1 MKPVCI
7 VDTSSLIN
15 LSDVQLAHRSLHS
28 WLWDEFEVR
37 FSKAVLDEIRRHQR
51 DMGRNRRRD
60 WERYVYRYDTINTC
74 ERVLFSSLTRLV
86 EAGRCRRCNQAIWRE
101 QSFEPDL
108 DSPQDKGERHNCCV
122 SLNIVRDG
130 NFRRQVIYLTD
141 DQRAVRDYVKPVFDV
156 FPLGTIWSS
165 LDFVLYIFVRHRPR
179 IVLDA
184 VLATLRD
191 VNAKGVGG
199 NNTSPSL
206 ARRLTIY
213 RNRAEHIDRLL
224 AQM

>member
-7 VDTSSLIN
+7 VDTCSLIN
-15 LSDVQLAHRSLHS
+15 LSDVQLARRSLHR

-37 FSKAVLDEIRRHQR
+37 FSEAVLDEIRRHQR

-60 WERYVYRYDTINTC
+60 WGKYVYKYNTINTR
-74 ERVLFSSLTRLV
+74 ERMLFSSLTRLV
-86 EAGRCRRCNQAIWRE
+86 EAGRCHRCNQTIWQE

-108 DSPQDKGERHNCCV
+108 DNPQDKGERHNCCV
-122 SLNIVRDG
+122 SLHIVRNG

-141 DQRAVRDYVKPVFDV
+141 DQRAVRDYVRPVFDV

-179 IVLDA
+179 ILLQT

-191 VNAKGVGG
+191 VNAKGVGS
-199 NNTSPSL
+199 NNASSKLT
-206 ARRLTIY
+206 RRLTVY
-213 RNRAEHIDRLL
+213 QKRAEHIDRLL
-224 AQM
+224 VQM